1 MVVEDVIVVVV
12 TVVAVAVDV
21 VVMHVAQ
28 STGHASCAEAPNKL
42 FSHTEASLPHD
53 EASGSPLH
61 VPVVVVTV
69 GVEKRDGSKER
80 REVVN
85 KKKLM

>member
-21 VVMHVAQ
+21 VVTHVSQ
-28 STGHASCAEAPNKL
+28 STGHLSCAAAPNKA
-42 FSHTEASLPHD
+42 FSHTDASLPHD
-53 EASGSPLH
+53 SASGSTLH

-69 GVEKRDGSKER
+69 RCRKGRRMKRKARDGQ
-80 REVVN
+80 
-85 KKKLM
+85 